1 MGYKQEFENQ
11 LLKARGYSFQDI
23 FYRLMKECYQDFMPI
38 KPNGALG
45 DLGCDGYLCYSGK
58 YFQVY
63 GPEEPYLKS
72 TLSYAEKK
80 IIVDFNK
87 LCEGIKSNPNF
98 PPISYYCFVFN
109 NKTDASLTM
118 QISEE
123 IGELQNKYSNIGFEV
138 WDNQMLMRLF
148 CGLNINA
155 QQIVLSHYAES
166 MYDVQSYL
174 GRLEIENMTQDI
186 DHIRA
191 LKACAQKLM
200 NLLNTNDFVA
210 PFCVDILDYIDLYTN
225 NLEKT
230 EFNNDKL
237 VQLKNVSLSNIYELL
252 ALIHKYTRP
261 INHMA
266 VMKRIEPWG
275 EIKDENFDDVRDRM
289 YQARTKAYYSI
300 EDLLNQEIMLI
311 EQLKNIKN

>member
-1 MGYKQEFENQ
+1 MGYDQEFENQ
-11 LLKARGYSFQDI
+11 LLKARGNSFQDL

-38 KPNGALG
+38 KPNGVLG
-45 DLGCDGYLCYSGK
+45 DLGCDGYLSDSGR

-72 TLSYAEKK
+72 TLSYAKKK
-80 IIVDFNK
+80 IIEDFNK
-87 LCEGIKSNPNF
+87 LCEGIQNLNF

-123 IGELQNKYSNIGFEV
+123 IEELKNKYSDISFEV
-138 WDNQMLMRLF
+138 WDNQVLMGLF
-148 CGLNINA
+148 CELNINA
-155 QQIVLSHYAES
+155 QQIVLSHYTENL
-166 MYDVQSYL
+166 YDVQGYL

-186 DHIRA
+186 DHIRT
-191 LKACAQKLM
+191 LKASARELM

-210 PFCVDILDYIDLYTN
+210 PFHINILDNIDLYSDY
-225 NLEKT
+225 LENI
-230 EFNNDKL
+230 EFHNDNL
-237 VQLKNVSLSNIYELL
+237 VQLKNASLSNIYELS
-252 ALIHKYTRP
+252 ALILKYTKP

-275 EIKDENFDDVRDRM
+275 EIQDENFDDVRDRM

-300 EDLLNQEIMLI
+300 EDLLNQEIVLI
-311 EQLKNIKN
+311 DQLKNIKN